1 MNIGTECE
9 TCEAGVYNADMEC
22 ENCGIKR
29 PAPKPGV
36 KSGNL
41 YRQMELLRL
50 TVEEIAERLD
60 NLEKRVQND
69 IQILVKSNFDHGYSI
84 ESIIRAFERHERAHK
99 VDAGDVYDISRIG
112 A

>member
-1 MNIGTECE
+1 MECV

-22 ENCGIKR
+22 DNCGIKR
-29 PAPKPGV
+29 PMPKSEV
-36 KSGNL
+36 KSANL
-41 YRQMELLRL
+41 HRQVQLLLL

-60 NLEKRVQND
+60 NLEKRFQND
-69 IQILVKSNFDHGYSI
+69 LTILINSNFDHGYSI

-99 VDAGDVYDISRIG
+99 VEKGDIYDISTIG